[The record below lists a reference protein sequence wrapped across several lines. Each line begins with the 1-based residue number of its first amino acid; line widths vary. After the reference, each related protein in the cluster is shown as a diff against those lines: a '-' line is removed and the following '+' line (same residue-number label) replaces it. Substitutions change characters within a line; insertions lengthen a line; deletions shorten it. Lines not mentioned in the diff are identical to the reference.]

1 VESMLRLVGQRAM
14 RQVTQVG
21 TIRQLAGAAAK
32 EEVVDWDEMAKLV
45 TTAAGKRELS
55 QLRST
60 IQDLIQKAT
69 VPKSEPIDWE
79 KFKKETGMPEL
90 VSAYEKAFKG
100 MVFPKYPGTEI
111 ADCMAELKALEQSID
126 KDIEASKPEL
136 VRIEKELAKL
146 EQMDEAIEDMKLDEF
161 VAAYGNTTEGESTC
175 SALCLPSL
183 LSPSLFLPQ
192 TTMLPTK
199 SQTKLHVPMVT
210 VGNLRTTSKCKA
222 KPLKRSSRRSRP
234 TCKHSTW

>member
-1 VESMLRLVGQRAM
+1 MLRLVGQRAM

-161 VAAYGNTTEGESTC
+161 VAAYGNTTEWELENPEVQIKQLEKDIAMAKAAGLTELVEQGE
-175 SALCLPSL
+175 ALLVHLNAPKEAREL
-183 LSPSLFLPQ
+183 GPEAMQIPE
-192 TTMLPTK
+192 
-199 SQTKLHVPMVT
+199 
-210 VGNLRTTSKCKA
+210 
-222 KPLKRSSRRSRP
+222 
-234 TCKHSTW
+234 

>member
-1 VESMLRLVGQRAM
+1 MLRLVGQRAM

-45 TTAAGKRELS
+45 TTPAGKRELMN
-55 QLRST
+55 LRST

-69 VPKSEPIDWE
+69 VPKTEPIDWE

-100 MVFPKYPGTEI
+100 MQFPKYPGTEI
-111 ADCMAELKALEQSID
+111 ADCMAQLKALEQSID

-136 VRIEKELAKL
+136 ARIEKELAKL

-161 VAAYGNTTEGESTC
+161 VAAYGNMTEWELENPEAQIKQLEKDIAMAKAAGMTQLVEQGE
-175 SALCLPSL
+175 ALLVHLNAPKEAREL
-183 LSPSLFLPQ
+183 GPEAMQIPE
-192 TTMLPTK
+192 
-199 SQTKLHVPMVT
+199 
-210 VGNLRTTSKCKA
+210 
-222 KPLKRSSRRSRP
+222 
-234 TCKHSTW
+234 

>member
-161 VAAYGNTTEGESTC
+161 VAAYGNTTEWELENPEVQIKQLEKDIAMAKAAGLTELVEQGE
-175 SALCLPSL
+175 ALLVHLNAPKEAREL
-183 LSPSLFLPQ
+183 GPEAMQIPE
-192 TTMLPTK
+192 
-199 SQTKLHVPMVT
+199 
-210 VGNLRTTSKCKA
+210 
-222 KPLKRSSRRSRP
+222 
-234 TCKHSTW
+234 